1 MKINRL
7 FDSIFWFAKNPLKD
21 THMGVLPVAALV
33 GAAKAAA
40 PYAIPAG
47 LSLAQGMFGKQQ
59 AKRDNKRMEEQL
71 AQDKLIQAFTG
82 QAQPQMPQQVSQPG
96 IAQQVAGSD
105 LTRKLI
111 EELAQTKFG
120 IKPLGSV

>member
-7 FDSIFWFAKNPLKD
+7 FDSIFWFVKNPLKD
-21 THMGVLPVAALV
+21 THMGFLPPAAV
-33 GAAKAAA
+33 GLAKAAA
-40 PYAIPAG
+40 PYAIPVG

-59 AKRDNKRMEEQL
+59 AKRDDKRMEEQL
-71 AQDKLIQAFTG
+71 AQDKLIQAFTK
-82 QAQPQMPQQVSQPG
+82 QAQPQMPQQTSQPG

-105 LTRKLI
+105 LTRKLL
-111 EELAQTKFG
+111 EELAETKLG

>member
-21 THMGVLPVAALV
+21 THMFWVAPAIA
-33 GAAKAAA
+33 AAKAIA

-82 QAQPQMPQQVSQPG
+82 QAQPQMPDQVSQPG
-96 IAQQVAGSD
+96 IAQQVAGSG
-105 LTRKLI
+105 LTRKLLD
-111 EELAQTKFG
+111 ELAETKFG
-120 IKPLGSV
+120 IKPLGKE

>member
-21 THMGVLPVAALV
+21 THMGLLPAAAAIGL
-33 GAAKAAA
+33 AKAAA

-59 AKRDNKRMEEQL
+59 AKRDDKRMEEQL
-71 AQDKLIQAFTG
+71 AQDKLIQAFTK
-82 QAQPQMPQQVSQPG
+82 QAQPQMPQQTSQPG

-105 LTRKLI
+105 LTRKLL
-111 EELAQTKFG
+111 EELAETKLG
-120 IKPLGSV
+120 IKPLGAE